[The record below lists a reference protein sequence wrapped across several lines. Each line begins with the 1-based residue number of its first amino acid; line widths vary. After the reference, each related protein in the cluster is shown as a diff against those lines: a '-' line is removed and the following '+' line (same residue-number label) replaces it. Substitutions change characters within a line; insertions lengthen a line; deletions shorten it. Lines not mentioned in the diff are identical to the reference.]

1 MTELS
6 TAVFLSYASQ
16 DAEAAQRICEALRA
30 GGVEVWLDTAELRG
44 GDAWDQK
51 IRRQIRD
58 CALFIPIISH
68 NTASR
73 LEGYFRLEW
82 KLAVD
87 RSHLMAAEKPF
98 LLPIVVDATQDANA
112 HVPDKFREVQWT
124 RLTNGDTPP
133 AFVERVTRLLGQS
146 PPAPPGTGPAPS
158 AAAAR
163 GADRGSEHSSSTVT
177 QPPSR
182 VSWHR
187 ALLVS
192 IPLAL
197 LVIGYF
203 ALHRAA
209 LPPPPTPP
217 TESPSS
223 PRPSVQAGSPTQASQ
238 KSVAVLPFVDMS
250 EKHDQEYFS
259 DGLSEELIDV
269 LIKVPGLRVPART
282 SSFSFKAKA
291 VTVGE
296 IARVLGVTHVLEGSV
311 RKAGG
316 RLRVTAQLIR
326 ADDGFHEWSETYDR
340 DVHDVF
346 AVQDDIARSVAEQL
360 KLTLMSS
367 ISPAA
372 AQDVSPEAH
381 NLYLQARYR
390 MEKEAPADL
399 DAAVDLYQRAI
410 AAAPRYAAPWAWLAY
425 CQTRRI
431 ANGDSSEAT
440 YRDAKEAAVKAIELD
455 PKLAE
460 GYVAEAIVALQY
472 SLDWSTSGPLLDQA
486 LAKDPNNLMALQFR
500 GHLTQ
505 AIGSIA
511 EAERYMRRATELDPL
526 NPLPRRYLARIV
538 LNAGRPTESAA
549 ILRQAIDENKGFP
562 ALHFELARALL
573 VSGKPADAAA
583 AYEAEPSETWRILG
597 LPVAYHVTH
606 RDALAQAALAKLIA
620 QSAGSEFQVAEAYA
634 VFGQPDHAFEWL
646 EHARERHDAGLMYVR
661 RDPLLA
667 SLTADPRY
675 RALLRKMKLPE

>member
-1 MTELS
+1 MTEPS

-16 DAEAAQRICEALRA
+16 DAGAAQRICEALRG

-58 CALFIPIISH
+58 CALFIPIISR

-98 LLPIVVDATQDANA
+98 LLPIVIDGTQDANA

-124 RLTNGDTPP
+124 RLTNGDASP

-146 PPAPPGTGPAPS
+146 PPAPPATGAAPS
-158 AAAAR
+158 AAAPPSA
-163 GADRGSEHSSSTVT
+163 AAAHSAGSEQSSSTVT

-192 IPLAL
+192 IPLG
-197 LVIGYF
+197 LVAIGYF

-209 LPPPPTPP
+209 PPPPTPTP
-217 TESPSS
+217 PAESPSS
-223 PRPSVQAGSPTQASQ
+223 TRPSVQAGSPTQAPQ

-360 KLTLMSS
+360 KLTLMSG
-367 ISPAA
+367 ISPAVA
-372 AQDVSPEAH
+372 RDVSPEAH

-390 MEKEAPADL
+390 MESEAPADL

-410 AAAPRYAAPWAWLAY
+410 AAAPRYAAP
-425 CQTRRI
+425 
-431 ANGDSSEAT
+431 
-440 YRDAKEAAVKAIELD
+440 
-455 PKLAE
+455 
-460 GYVAEAIVALQY
+460 
-472 SLDWSTSGPLLDQA
+472 
-486 LAKDPNNLMALQFR
+486 
-500 GHLTQ
+500 
-505 AIGSIA
+505 
-511 EAERYMRRATELDPL
+511 
-526 NPLPRRYLARIV
+526 
-538 LNAGRPTESAA
+538 
-549 ILRQAIDENKGFP
+549 
-562 ALHFELARALL
+562 
-573 VSGKPADAAA
+573 
-583 AYEAEPSETWRILG
+583 
-597 LPVAYHVTH
+597 
-606 RDALAQAALAKLIA
+606 
-620 QSAGSEFQVAEAYA
+620 
-634 VFGQPDHAFEWL
+634 
-646 EHARERHDAGLMYVR
+646 
-661 RDPLLA
+661 
-667 SLTADPRY
+667 
-675 RALLRKMKLPE
+675 